1 MKQRL
6 LFILSAVILTL
17 SVTARDFTYTNGGK
31 SLKYAAIANAYD
43 DIGTEEFGTPVPFK
57 TGNDMQPCKVKTKEL
72 TGEGT
77 GIYLRG
83 NMSDWAPLPEWEFR
97 TTDVTGRYIIED
109 CQMEAGNEFKVA
121 DATWSEYMFGSSGDL
136 YLDTPY
142 KLNSGTNEGNIVLEV
157 DFTGD
162 VILEIDNDDYY
173 LLLQTKTPEPYSEW
187 VDWQTTDVSVIRN
200 FFVQYGFN
208 DTQTAVDKGIVNVQR
223 RVNISDPT
231 ISQLKLENVLGDVD
245 LIAYVNTAEG
255 SFVFPD
261 QDTGIPNTHG
271 GSYETLH
278 FFTQYYTGYKI
289 YEDGLMGLQL
299 WALISPNMGYTIYND
314 VAWLIFPG
322 EWGEPMELGRYI
334 PDTEMYDDLKTFIS
348 KLGNEGVA
356 WEEAIDVDY
365 CVNLMFPNRQRHTF
379 HKLIGGK
386 DAYTDRLVSVERT
399 QTIKTVQTT
408 DFILGGEYYDG
419 TKKLTFYFGELGDYG
434 ATHSLSFDLYFII
447 DASNNSAYVKSVVL
461 TKEGHEPLSSKI
473 EGDNFISSTQKTA
486 TFSIP
491 HSGEVDEWRMY
502 VMKNTYQFSNAM
514 QGNES
519 NISYVV
525 VDSENI
531 TIPCDTLGVFNS
543 LRLVPMSKIDG
554 KMKQS
559 GPYSS
564 IGVFRNVPLDG
575 EWEEWGEGK
584 MTDVVAFP
592 YLGYWAGDKP
602 QSDQMIL
609 MPPAERRVRI
619 ERRKDAPGIIRIPDP
634 YKGDYPYRDKMKM
647 VDTDDTFYLVID
659 TTDPSRV
666 TAERTLT
673 GTSDYSI
680 FGFYVNEPENTK
692 YGKCL
697 DKKVIF
703 RNNLSWNSYH
713 ANLRQDSIPQLSLEL
728 PGYKDFTVAID
739 KQLSD
744 GEKVTIENMSEN
756 VVSVD
761 MALVP
766 ADEYNSYYPE
776 RMCELVMNG
785 SDGLFVHNYPVKAG
799 ATLSV
804 EIAEL
809 AKSNSRSVDALPSG
823 RYRVVAVPRDAD
835 GNQHYGPVSEEVTYT
850 APWKYLGIAE
860 INDWAIMVVFNYPEG
875 GFNITAEAY
884 EDPFN
889 PGVYML
895 KDCYKDYAEQFK
907 ASIPMAE
914 FGEYEP
920 TSMYIDARD
929 PDKVNLV
936 ANEVLDPFA
945 TNRGFNT
952 GVFLNL
958 GPDYEGYNGY
968 QYLNTYGNAMGSED
982 EIRYGKKEGDY
993 ITFDRNSLVTSW
1005 TGGSQFYYI
1014 KNSLNIKLPGNG
1026 DSGVGNIADDDN
1038 SMYPVEW
1045 YNLQGM
1051 RINIDNAPAGI
1062 YIRRQGIKSEKVYF
1076 RK

>member
-1 MKQRL
+1 MHKFL
-6 LFILSAVILTL
+6 LFALGLTV
-17 SVTARDFTYTNGGK
+17 SVTSASALDFGAETELIDIQPETVF
-31 SLKYAAIANAYD
+31 SEEIRSVYD
-43 DIGTEEFGTPVPFK
+43 EKGDGSIVCRSE
-57 TGNDMQPCKVKTKEL
+57 VKPL
-72 TGEGT
+72 
-77 GIYLRG
+77 
-83 NMSDWAPLPEWEFR
+83 SD
-97 TTDVTGRYIIED
+97 
-109 CQMEAGNEFKVA
+109 
-121 DATWSEYMFGSSGDL
+121 DAT
-136 YLDTPY
+136 
-142 KLNSGTNEGNIVLEV
+142 
-157 DFTGD
+157 
-162 VILEIDNDDYY
+162 DYG
-173 LLLQTKTPEPYSEW
+173 EW
-187 VDWQTTDVSVIRN
+187 VDYQTADITEIRK
-200 FFVQYGFN
+200 FFVLYGFN
-208 DTQTAVDKGIVNVQR
+208 DVQTAVDNGIVNVQR
-223 RVNISDPT
+223 RVSASSAW
-231 ISQLKLENVLGDVD
+231 ISQLKFENVFGEVD
-245 LIAYVNTAEG
+245 LIAEINDAEG
-255 SFVFPD
+255 SFIFPD
-261 QDTGIPNTHG
+261 QDTGITNTRG

-278 FFTQYYTGYKI
+278 FYTQYYPTFSF
-289 YEDGLMGLQL
+289 YEDGFVHIIS
-299 WALISPNMGYTIYND
+299 WALINPSQGFRNTRDTYI
-314 VAWLIFPG
+314 VFPG
-322 EWGEPMELGRYI
+322 EWEITTELGRYV
-334 PDTEMYDDLKTFIS
+334 PNSNDYNNLKKIVS
-348 KLGNEGVA
+348 NLGNPDAV
-356 WEEAIDVDY
+356 WEDAIEVDC
-365 CVNLMFPNRQRHTF
+365 CVNKYFPNRQRYTF
-379 HKLIGGK
+379 HKLFGGS
-386 DAYTDRLVSVERT
+386 DVYIDRRVSTGEFL
-399 QTIKTVQTT
+399 TIMIPQKTG
-408 DFILGGEYYDG
+408 FILGGEYFDG
-419 TKKLTFYFGELGDYG
+419 TEELTFFPGYSVIFERSHTFNLGLNLIEDPATVRTDYISILF
-434 ATHSLSFDLYFII
+434 TSED
-447 DASNNSAYVKSVVL
+447 
-461 TKEGHEPLSSKI
+461 HEPLASSI
-473 EGDNFISSTQKTA
+473 DGSNFISSTQRDA
-486 TFSIP
+486 TVKALY
-491 HSGEVDEWRMY
+491 SGEVDEWRLY
-502 VMKNTYQFSNAM
+502 VLKSDSDRREFLNAM
-514 QGNES
+514 QGNEA
-519 NISYVV
+519 NVSYLVV
-525 VDSENI
+525 NEGNV
-531 TIPCDTLGVFNS
+531 TIQCDTLGVSNS
-543 LRLVPMSKIDG
+543 LYLTPMGIVDG
-554 KMKQS
+554 KMKQA

-564 IGVFRNVPLDG
+564 FRVCRNVPLEG

-584 MTDVVAFP
+584 MVDVVAFP
-592 YLGYWAGDKP
+592 HLGYCVTGTEMNNSPAM
-602 QSDQMIL
+602 S
-609 MPPAERRVRI
+609 PAERPVRI

-634 YKGDYPYRDKMKM
+634 YKGNYPYKDGMRMF
-647 VDTDDTFYLVID
+647 DTDDIFYLVIN

-673 GTSDYSI
+673 GTSDGSVY
-680 FGFYVNEPENTK
+680 GFYVYDPEYSE
-692 YGKCL
+692 YGKCF
-697 DKKVIF
+697 DKKVVF
-703 RNNLSWNSYH
+703 NNNLSWNTAYPFKPD
-713 ANLRQDSIPQLSLEL
+713 NMPQLTLEL
-728 PGYKDFTVAID
+728 PEYKDYT
-739 KQLSD
+739 
-744 GEKVTIENMSEN
+744 VTIDTADNMVDKIDVGNMSEN

-799 ATLSV
+799 ETLSV

-1062 YIRRQGIKSEKVYF
+1062 YIRRQGMKSEKVYF

>member
-6 LFILSAVILTL
+6 LFILSAVIFTL

-31 SLKYAAIANAYD
+31 SLKYAAIDDAYD
-43 DIGTEEFGTPVPFK
+43 DIGAEEFGSPVPIK
-57 TGNDMQPCKVKTKEL
+57 TGNDMQPCKVKTREL

-142 KLNSGTNEGNIVLEV
+142 KLNSGTNGGNIVLEV

-162 VILEIDNDDYY
+162 VILEINNDGYY
-173 LLLQTKTPEPYSEW
+173 LLLQTKTTEPYSEW
-187 VDWQTTDVSVIRN
+187 VDWQTTDVSVIRD
-200 FFVQYGFN
+200 FFAQYGFN

-231 ISQLKLENVLGDVD
+231 ISQLKLENVFGDVD
-245 LIAYVNTAEG
+245 LIADVNTAEG

-261 QDTGIPNTHG
+261 QDTGIPNTRD

-289 YEDGLMGLQL
+289 YEDGLMGLRL
-299 WALISPNMGYTIYND
+299 WALIAPDMGYTRYD

-322 EWGEPMELGRYI
+322 EWGEPTGLGRYI
-334 PDTEMYDDLKTFIS
+334 PDTEMYDDLKTLIS
-348 KLGNEGVA
+348 ELGNEGVA
-356 WEEAIDVDY
+356 WEDAIDVDY
-365 CVNLMFPNRQRHTF
+365 CANLVFPNRQRHTF

-386 DAYTDRLVSVERT
+386 DAYTDRLVSANRT

-408 DFILGGEYYDG
+408 DFILGGDYHDG

-434 ATHSLSFDLYFII
+434 ATHSLSFNLYFII
-447 DASNNSAYVKSVVL
+447 DASNNSAYIESVVL

-502 VMKNTYQFSNAM
+502 VMKNVSTAEFNNAM

-525 VDSENI
+525 VDGENI

-543 LRLVPMSKIDG
+543 LCLVPMSKIEG

-564 IGVFRNVPLDG
+564 IGVFRNVPLEG

-592 YLGYWAGDKP
+592 YLRYWAGDKP

-680 FGFYVNEPENTK
+680 FGFYTIEPENTEF
-692 YGKCL
+692 GKCL

-713 ANLRQDSIPQLSLEL
+713 ANLRPDSIPQLTLEL
-728 PGYKDFTVAID
+728 PGYKDFTVSIN

-744 GEKVTIENMSEN
+744 GEKVAIENMSEN

-766 ADEYNSYYPE
+766 AYEYNRYYPE
-776 RMCELVMNG
+776 RMCGLVMNG
-785 SDGLFVHNYPVKAG
+785 SDGLLIHNYPVKAG
-799 ATLSV
+799 ETLSV

-809 AKSNSRSVDALPSG
+809 AKSNSRSVGALPSG

-850 APWKYLGIAE
+850 APWKYLGVAE
-860 INDWAIMVVFNYPEG
+860 INEQAIMGRFGGPEG
-875 GFNITAEAY
+875 GVNMTAEAY

-889 PGVYML
+889 PGFYML
-895 KDCYKDYAEQFK
+895 KDCYKGYAAPYNAWAGLTVF
-907 ASIPMAE
+907 S
-914 FGEYEP
+914 EYVE
-920 TSMYIDARD
+920 SSLYIDARD
-929 PDKVNLV
+929 SDKVNLV
-936 ANEVLDPFA
+936 ADAVFGSLPRN
-945 TNRGFNT
+945 GFNT
-952 GVFLNL
+952 GVCVNL
-958 GPDYEGYNGY
+958 GSGYEGNNGY
-968 QYLNTYGNAMGSED
+968 QYINTYGNVMDTAD
-982 EIRYGKKEGDY
+982 ETRYGKKEGDY
-993 ITFDRNSLVTSW
+993 ILFDRDNLVTTW
-1005 TGGSQFYYI
+1005 TEAGGFYYI
-1014 KNSLNIKLPGNG
+1014 KNSLTIKLPKN
-1026 DSGVGNIADDDN
+1026 DSAVEGIEADN

-1062 YIRRQGIKSEKVYF
+1062 YIRRQGMKSEKVYF